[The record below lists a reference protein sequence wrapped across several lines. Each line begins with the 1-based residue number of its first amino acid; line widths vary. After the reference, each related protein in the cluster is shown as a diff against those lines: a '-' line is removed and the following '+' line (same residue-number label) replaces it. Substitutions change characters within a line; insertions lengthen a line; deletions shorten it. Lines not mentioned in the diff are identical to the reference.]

1 MRIPFTSIFE
11 TLQDACQR
19 QLESDAMSAGMPK
32 KPRVKKHQTS
42 DSQVT
47 RLQEELR
54 EMQEALRNKDQEM
67 RNKDR
72 EMRKMLRNKDRELRL
87 AERKSHS

>member
-1 MRIPFTSIFE
+1 MRIPFTSIVE

-19 QLESDAMSAGMPK
+19 QLESDAMSASMPK

-42 DSQVT
+42 DSQVA

-54 EMQEALRNKDQEM
+54 AMQEALCS
-67 RNKDR
+67 KDR

-87 AERKSHS
+87 TERKSHS